1 LFFLNQNPLYKKA
14 KKKTSHGR
22 KHPEEEEVELGEVA
36 SKLERAGYLKQ
47 SATSTVSKPTQEKAL
62 VHELSSDE
70 DDDDDSDDEEEY
82 VETTWGDIYQSCCIH
97 SAEEWGQILL
107 SLLGVAFFLYFFL
120 FALELMGSSAKVLT
134 GCKTGA
140 LFNDNTNPIA
150 GVMVG
155 ILATALIHSSSTV
168 TSIIVSLVGSGV
180 SVRIA
185 VYMVMGAN
193 IGTTVTCAI
202 VALGQIQD
210 SDQFERAFAGATTHG
225 MFNMMTVAVL
235 LPLEAAVG
243 YLEAITKFCVRHANT
258 KGDGEVWGGPI
269 KKYISPLAERVMIGN
284 KKLINAVAKG
294 EGSCDDG
301 GGFYPI
307 ACEGSPS
314 YENCKAG
321 LIACN
326 TRTGKCPAFF
336 AADASASDDKVSG
349 GIVFFIS
356 FVILFVCLVGIII
369 ILQRMIIGVSARI
382 IFKATNFNG
391 YFAILIGCGT
401 TAIIQSSSVFTS
413 TLTPIAGIGAL
424 PLEQMYALVLGSNI
438 GTTLTAIMAAMV
450 TDGTDPLRVALSHLF
465 FNVTGVAMF
474 YPIPYMRFPLFSARQ
489 LGKATR
495 HWKGFP
501 VTYVVGIYY
510 LGPIIILG
518 ISSLF
523 QKKSKGFVVLGA
535 FLTFVLAFVLLWY
548 VYWFFRRNGREQLIA
563 GIEQREKRK
572 AALAT
577 LPEDMAYLK
586 AAVDELMLHTGY
598 EHGNDLER
606 SGGKGGHHHDDGGMD
621 NVSEMS
627 FEQSRKVLLDIPMS
641 IGK

>member
-1 LFFLNQNPLYKKA
+1 MMMISQPPNRKS
-14 KKKTSHGR
+14 SHTR
-22 KHPEEEEVELGEVA
+22 NHPEDEEEVELGEVT
-36 SKLERAGYLKQ
+36 SKLQRAGYLKQ
-47 SATSTVSKPTQEKAL
+47 STEMSNKKREQDVAAIEM
-62 VHELSSDE
+62 SSDGDDE
-70 DDDDDSDDEEEY
+70 DSEDEEEY
-82 VETTWGDIYQSCCIH
+82 GETTWGDIYESCCIH
-97 SAEEWGQILL
+97 TAEEWGRILL
-107 SLLGVAFFLYFFL
+107 CLLGVGFFLYFFL
-120 FALELMGSSAKVLT
+120 FALELLAASAKVLT
-134 GCKTGA
+134 GCKAGT
-140 LFNDNTNPIA
+140 LFTDNTNPIA

-168 TSIIVSLVGSGV
+168 TSIIVSLVGSGI

-185 VYMVMGAN
+185 MYMVMGAN

-210 SDQFERAFAGATTHG
+210 IEQFERSFAAASTHG
-225 MFNMMTVAVL
+225 MFNILTVAVL
-235 LPLEAAVG
+235 LPLEAATG
-243 YLEAITKFCVRHANT
+243 YLAALTKLCVRNAST
-258 KGDGEVWGGPI
+258 SGSGQAWGGPI
-269 KKYISPLAERVMIGN
+269 KKFVSPLGERIMIAN
-284 KKLINAVAKG
+284 KKLINSVATG
-294 EGSCDDG
+294 EGSCSSG

-307 ACEGSPS
+307 VCEGSAS
-314 YENCKAG
+314 YANCKPG

-326 TRTGKCPAFF
+326 ERTGRCPAFF
-336 AADASASDDKVSG
+336 SADASVADDKVSG
-349 GIVFFIS
+349 GVVFFIS
-356 FVILFVCLVGIII
+356 FVILFICLIGIII

-382 IFKATNFNG
+382 IFKATDFNG

-413 TLTPIAGIGAL
+413 TLTPIVGIGAL
-424 PLEQMYALVLGSNI
+424 PLEQMYALTLGANI

-450 TDGTDPLRVALSHLF
+450 TDGTDPLRVALSHFF
-465 FNVTGVAMF
+465 FNVTGVLMF

-501 VTYVVGIYY
+501 AAYIISIYY
-510 LGPIIILG
+510 LGPLIILG

-523 QKKSKGFVVLGA
+523 QKKSKGFVVLGS
-535 FLTFVLAFVLLWY
+535 FLTVILTFVILWHTH
-548 VYWFFRRNGREQLIA
+548 WFFRRNGREQLIA
-563 GIEQREKRK
+563 GIEQREKRN

-586 AAVDELMLHTGY
+586 AAIDELMLHTGY
-598 EHGNDLER
+598 EHGNDLEQA
-606 SGGKGGHHHDDGGMD
+606 GKDDDDRPVD

-627 FEQSRKVLLDIPMS
+627 FEQSHKVVLDIPKS